1 MKDKKNK
8 KGFIRLL
15 EIAGQKKWKLFVSGF
30 FAIISAVLSLA
41 PFILI
46 YLIMVKLLDPAF
58 GPADYGDIWKLAW
71 IAVGA
76 VIARFVMLFISGTF
90 SHLAAFDILY
100 GLRKNLARHL
110 GGLEMGYFTDR
121 SSGEIKKILS
131 EDVENIELF
140 VAHHLPD
147 VVAGV
152 ALPLLTIGYLF
163 IVDWRM
169 GLVALIPL
177 PISMILYNAML
188 GGTEFKNIIRKY
200 HDSVEN
206 MNSTIIEYVRGM
218 PVVKIFN
225 QTVMSFHRF
234 RNSVYDYRD
243 FTSAWA
249 KKGMPPWAAFTVI
262 VGSSLFFILPFGI
275 WFYIRGTID
284 LPTLFLCLMLGSG
297 YNMVPVLKL
306 GVMGHNFAMINEG
319 VRRMDEIFYQ
329 PELPDAVT
337 SEVPENNNI
346 EFRDVSFSY
355 TNREVL
361 HDISLKIKEGTVT
374 ALVGP
379 SGAGKTT
386 IAHLIPRMWDI
397 DKGEILVGNINI
409 KNIYMEKLM
418 ELIGFVFQDPFI
430 FSDTVYENIRMGME
444 DARKEDVIR
453 SAKAAQCHD
462 FIEELPEK
470 YDTMIGEAGTIHL
483 SGGERQRIAL
493 ARIILKDAPIIV
505 LDEATAYADSDNEVK
520 IQSAFARIMRGKT
533 VIVIAHRLST
543 IADADQIIVIDEGKV
558 AEKGTH
564 TELLKSGELYKRMWD
579 AHVWASEWTFD
590 INGRKKI

>member
-1 MKDKKNK
+1 M
-8 KGFIRLL
+8 
-15 EIAGQKKWKLFVSGF
+15 SGF

-76 VIARFVMLFISGTF
+76 VIARFAMLFISGMF

-100 GLRKNLARHL
+100 GLRKNLTRHL
-110 GGLEMGYFTDR
+110 GGLEMGYFTDK

-177 PISMILYNAML
+177 PISMVLYSAML
-188 GGTEFKNIIRKY
+188 GGSEFKNMIRKY

-243 FTSAWA
+243 FTSA
-249 KKGMPPWAAFTVI
+249 
-262 VGSSLFFILPFGI
+262 
-275 WFYIRGTID
+275 
-284 LPTLFLCLMLGSG
+284 
-297 YNMVPVLKL
+297 
-306 GVMGHNFAMINEG
+306 
-319 VRRMDEIFYQ
+319 
-329 PELPDAVT
+329 
-337 SEVPENNNI
+337 
-346 EFRDVSFSY
+346 
-355 TNREVL
+355 
-361 HDISLKIKEGTVT
+361 
-374 ALVGP
+374 
-379 SGAGKTT
+379 
-386 IAHLIPRMWDI
+386 
-397 DKGEILVGNINI
+397 
-409 KNIYMEKLM
+409 
-418 ELIGFVFQDPFI
+418 
-430 FSDTVYENIRMGME
+430 
-444 DARKEDVIR
+444 
-453 SAKAAQCHD
+453 
-462 FIEELPEK
+462 
-470 YDTMIGEAGTIHL
+470 
-483 SGGERQRIAL
+483 
-493 ARIILKDAPIIV
+493 
-505 LDEATAYADSDNEVK
+505 
-520 IQSAFARIMRGKT
+520 
-533 VIVIAHRLST
+533 
-543 IADADQIIVIDEGKV
+543 
-558 AEKGTH
+558 
-564 TELLKSGELYKRMWD
+564 
-579 AHVWASEWTFD
+579 
-590 INGRKKI
+590 

>member
-1 MKDKKNK
+1 
-8 KGFIRLL
+8 
-15 EIAGQKKWKLFVSGF
+15 
-30 FAIISAVLSLA
+30 
-41 PFILI
+41 
-46 YLIMVKLLDPAF
+46 
-58 GPADYGDIWKLAW
+58 
-71 IAVGA
+71 
-76 VIARFVMLFISGTF
+76 
-90 SHLAAFDILY
+90 
-100 GLRKNLARHL
+100 
-110 GGLEMGYFTDR
+110 MGYFTDK

-147 VVAGV
+147 VVTGV
-152 ALPLLTIGYLF
+152 ALPLLTIGYFF

-177 PISMILYNAML
+177 PISTILYNAML
-188 GGTEFKNIIRKY
+188 GGSEFKNIIRKY
-200 HDSVEN
+200 HNSVEN

-275 WFYIRGTID
+275 WFYIKETID

-297 YNMVPVLKL
+297 YMVPVLKL

-329 PELPDAVT
+329 PELPDAVI

-361 HDISLKIKEGTVT
+361 HDISLEIKEGTVT

-379 SGAGKTT
+379 NGAGKTT
-386 IAHLIPRMWDI
+386 IAHLIPRM
-397 DKGEILVGNINI
+397 
-409 KNIYMEKLM
+409 
-418 ELIGFVFQDPFI
+418 
-430 FSDTVYENIRMGME
+430 
-444 DARKEDVIR
+444 
-453 SAKAAQCHD
+453 
-462 FIEELPEK
+462 
-470 YDTMIGEAGTIHL
+470 
-483 SGGERQRIAL
+483 
-493 ARIILKDAPIIV
+493 
-505 LDEATAYADSDNEVK
+505 
-520 IQSAFARIMRGKT
+520 
-533 VIVIAHRLST
+533 
-543 IADADQIIVIDEGKV
+543 
-558 AEKGTH
+558 
-564 TELLKSGELYKRMWD
+564 
-579 AHVWASEWTFD
+579 
-590 INGRKKI
+590 